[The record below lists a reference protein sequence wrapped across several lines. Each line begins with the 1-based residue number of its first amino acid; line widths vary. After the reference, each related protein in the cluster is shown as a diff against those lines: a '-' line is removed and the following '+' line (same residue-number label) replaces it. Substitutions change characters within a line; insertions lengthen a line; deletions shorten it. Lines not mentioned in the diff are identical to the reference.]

1 MDQFDEDTVWDSIT
15 PHSRL
20 SAVGLVA
27 FSAAPYFIQEMFCR
41 MEEAAYQRDR
51 RPVMCFPQQRVTYL
65 YLNCNGRNL
74 GRSKLLN
81 DEGEE
86 KRLSDRYR

>member
-1 MDQFDEDTVWDSIT
+1 
-15 PHSRL
+15 
-20 SAVGLVA
+20 
-27 FSAAPYFIQEMFCR
+27 

-74 GRSKLLN
+74 GRSKLSN
-81 DEGEE
+81 GEGEE